1 MQQTNGLFAAAKLK
15 KKEVQSKKSRR
26 FRTWLDKLRKK
37 GKRKATKSAAQRKKG
52 AKQQKKNDEV
62 QPLVELA
69 SGGSDIGVDQQD
81 YNAIGS
87 FTQFLMA
94 PICEDDIPLDQD
106 LF

>member
-1 MQQTNGLFAAAKLK
+1 MQQRDGLFVAAKLK
-15 KKEVQSKKSRR
+15 KKEVQSKNSRR

-62 QPLVELA
+62 QPLVEVA
-69 SGGSDIGVDQQD
+69 SGGSNIGVNQQD
-81 YNAIGS
+81 SNTIGS
-87 FTQFLMA
+87 FTQFMMA
-94 PICEDDIPLDQD
+94 PICEDDTLLGQD